1 MADPPPQEPSRPPRR
16 GASIALIGIGLLIL
30 IPSGLC
36 TAAFGIGFLS
46 DLWSNRQTEPFEQG
60 LIWAVPMIGGPP
72 IAIGVALLVWGL
84 RRDRR

>member
-1 MADPPPQEPSRPPRR
+1 LADPPPQEPSRPPRR

-46 DLWSNRQTEPFEQG
+46 DLSSNRQTEPFEQG